1 MSKKIKSGFTVRA
14 VVNAGGLVECGD
26 YAKAGSI
33 AGLEAACRQGRT
45 IDGVPGFVAEIR
57 IPKSALGASG
67 EYAFRA
73 SVSAGDVEDGFTNV
87 VKNKP
92 ETWLRVR
99 MTDQNKLAN

>member
-1 MSKKIKSGFTVRA
+1 M
-14 VVNAGGLVECGD
+14 
-26 YAKAGSI
+26 
-33 AGLEAACRQGRT
+33 
-45 IDGVPGFVAEIR
+45 PGFVAEIR